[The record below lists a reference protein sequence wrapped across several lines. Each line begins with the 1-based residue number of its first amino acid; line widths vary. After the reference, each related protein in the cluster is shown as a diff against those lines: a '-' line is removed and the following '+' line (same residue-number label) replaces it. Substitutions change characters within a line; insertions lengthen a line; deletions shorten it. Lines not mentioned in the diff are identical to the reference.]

1 MHPFD
6 NGTVTFSAYDTG
18 NGSIN
23 FSVNVN
29 ANFASFSS
37 EAAFYAGG
45 GSLAE
50 SSIWNHLIDNVQ
62 AACK

>member
-50 SSIWNHLIDNVQ
+50 SSI
-62 AACK
+62 